1 MPKIQLVRRDSS
13 VMELDA
19 ETITFDL
26 TRIITAYPL
35 PIINT
40 RVALDL
46 NQTQIGIT
54 LNGIFTDDDAA
65 TPGVGSAFTIDSSIN
80 GSQSLEATWYE
91 MFSSWSTVKTELDGA
106 EINFKSTG
114 QINAGLGEDIT
125 IQLKNGSGSS
135 TVATNSI
142 IIVNISSTTTSD
154 SLSDT
159 IATALGSAQV
169 KVDTTTTNFS
179 SIFTTTQSSGQ
190 LETLSQDAQAGSGF
204 NGEKITITNTV
215 VGSAG
220 NHTVTVS
227 KDNVGQDWTKQFLVT
242 NAIGGVASTQLTMED
257 KVQDL
262 LNLSNMS
269 AGGALIS
276 PNAMAGSVIDIPD
289 GVASLD
295 ASRFLRLDEARVVK
309 KYIVGLRVPYESL
322 ASSTSGNR
330 VLRQY
335 LIPSGIG
342 TDYSSDANSKAFDPT
357 TVVNNQTIRP
367 NPYLEQGVAIPV
379 VLTMFSPSYSAGDGF
394 WSYEMTFTA
403 VEQLVGI

>member
-1 MPKIQLVRRDSS
+1 MPRIQLVRRDSS
-13 VMELDA
+13 VLELDA
-19 ETITFDL
+19 DSITFDM

-35 PIINT
+35 PIVNT

-54 LNGIFTDDDAA
+54 LQGIFTDDDAA
-65 TPGVGSAFTIDSSIN
+65 TPGIGSAFTIDTSIN
-80 GSQSLEATWYE
+80 GSKSLEATWYE
-91 MFSSWSTVKTELDGA
+91 LFASWNAVKTELDGV

-114 QINAGLGEDIT
+114 QITAGLGEDIT

-142 IIVNISSTTTSD
+142 ILVNIGSTTSSD
-154 SLSDT
+154 GLSDT

-169 KVDTTTTNFS
+169 KLNTVTTNFS
-179 SIFTTTQSSGQ
+179 DLFTTSQSSGQ
-190 LETLSQDAQAGSGF
+190 LETLSQDSQSGSGF
-204 NGEKITITNTV
+204 NGEKITITNSTV
-215 VGSAG
+215 GTAG

-227 KDNVGQDWTKQFLVT
+227 KDNAGQDWTQQFLVT
-242 NAIGGVASTQLTMED
+242 NALGGVASIQLTMED

-276 PNAMAGSVIDIPD
+276 PNAMAGSVIDLPD
-289 GVASLD
+289 SVSSLD
-295 ASRFLRLDEARVVK
+295 ASRFLRIDESKVVK
-309 KYIVGLRVPYESL
+309 KYIVGLRIPYESL
-322 ASSTSGNR
+322 ASSTTGNK
-330 VLRQY
+330 VLRQL

-342 TDYSSDANSKAFDPT
+342 TDFSSDSNTKAFDPT
-357 TVVNNQTIRP
+357 TTVNNQTIRP

-379 VLTMFSPSYSAGDGF
+379 VLTMFSPAYSAGDGF
-394 WSYEMTFTA
+394 WTYEMTFTA

>member
-1 MPKIQLVRRDSS
+1 MPRIQLVKRDSS

-19 ETITFDL
+19 ESITFDL
-26 TRIITAYPL
+26 TRVITAYPL
-35 PIINT
+35 PIVNT

-54 LNGIFTDDDAA
+54 LQGIFTDDDSA
-65 TPGVGSAFTIDSSIN
+65 TPGVGAAFTIDTSIN

-91 MFSSWSTVKTELDGA
+91 MFSSWNAVKTELDGV

-125 IQLKNGSGSS
+125 IELKNGSGSS

-142 IIVNISSTTTSD
+142 ILVNIASTTSSD

-159 IATALGSAQV
+159 ITTALGSAQV
-169 KVDTTTTNFS
+169 KVDTATTNFS
-179 SIFTTTQSSGQ
+179 DIFTTTQSSGQ
-190 LETLSQDAQAGSGF
+190 LETLSQDSQSGSGF
-204 NGEKITITNTV
+204 NGEKITITNST

-220 NHTVTVS
+220 NHTTTVS
-227 KDNVGQDWTKQFLVT
+227 KDNAGQDWTKQFLVT
-242 NAIGGVASTQLTMED
+242 NAVGGIASTQLTMED

-262 LNLSNMS
+262 LNLTNMS

-289 GVASLD
+289 GVSSLD
-295 ASRFLRLDEARVVK
+295 ASRFLRLDEAKVVK
-309 KYIVGLRVPYESL
+309 KYIVGLRIPYESL
-322 ASSTSGNR
+322 ASSTTGNK

-342 TDYSSDANSKAFDPT
+342 TDFSSDSNNRAFDPT
-357 TVVNNQTIRP
+357 TTVNNETIRP

-379 VLTMFSPSYSAGDGF
+379 VLSMFSPAYNAGDGF

>member
-1 MPKIQLVRRDSS
+1 M
-13 VMELDA
+13 
-19 ETITFDL
+19 
-26 TRIITAYPL
+26 
-35 PIINT
+35 
-40 RVALDL
+40 
-46 NQTQIGIT
+46 
-54 LNGIFTDDDAA
+54 
-65 TPGVGSAFTIDSSIN
+65 
-80 GSQSLEATWYE
+80 
-91 MFSSWSTVKTELDGA
+91 
-106 EINFKSTG
+106 
-114 QINAGLGEDIT
+114 
-125 IQLKNGSGSS
+125 
-135 TVATNSI
+135 
-142 IIVNISSTTTSD
+142 
-154 SLSDT
+154 
-159 IATALGSAQV
+159 
-169 KVDTTTTNFS
+169 
-179 SIFTTTQSSGQ
+179 
-190 LETLSQDAQAGSGF
+190 SQDAQAGSGF